1 MEDSTL
7 AKSIYQKVEAAL
19 QTIRPYLEA
28 DGGDVKILNIDEE
41 GKVKLELLGACG
53 SCPMSTMTLKAGVE
67 ESIKRAVPEIT
78 SVDAINITSPNDP
91 EAKLPNGYM

>member
-53 SCPMSTMTLKAGVE
+53 SCPMSTMTLTAGVE

>member
-91 EAKLPNGYM
+91 EAKLPSGYM